1 MRGITSRT
9 LLGTLLSWTII
20 FEGLFALSIA
30 AQASIEGLGTILA
43 STFTLA
49 AAQLTALGIF
59 IGAMWTLKIAFP
71 DPRRTVLVR
80 LFGLLTYLAMV
91 ILAME
96 GLVMVLIAGNVNVEG
111 FGGVGKKWIVLIGAQ
126 LFAIAVLSLRLWRL
140 RDIRS
145 VNWLADTLGSLASA
159 MLMLEG
165 LTAIGIAGNATIT
178 GLGTVLE
185 RTMVYA
191 GAGLFMLGAL
201 IFLVWTITSD
211 PWAAPRIQK
220 RIGLGWALPV
230 IVVLGGLIAAAAV
243 AVSTVAGSVTVAGA
257 GSATKGYVVA
267 GIAQLFALG
276 LVSPILWKLSLERLD
291 RRSLVQFIAAASM
304 AMLAFE
310 GVFAMALAANTH
322 IEGIG
327 GILEGTFRLAG
338 AQLLALSVVALSMW
352 IIRDSPRLG
361 GRAKL
366 VVSALSLLSL
376 TVIALEGLAVMVLAG
391 DLRID
396 DLGGVRERYVLMGGA
411 QMALLASLALLCQA
425 RPEGVRALK
434 VAGTA
439 AAFFSVLM
447 LPFALLL

>member
-9 LLGTLLSWTII
+9 LLGTLLGLAII

-30 AQASIEGLGTILA
+30 AQATIGGIGTILA
-43 STFTLA
+43 STFKLA

-59 IGAMWTLKIAFP
+59 IGVMWALKIAFP
-71 DPRRTVLVR
+71 DTRRTVLVR
-80 LFGLLTYLAMV
+80 LFDLLTYLAMAL
-91 ILAME
+91 LAME
-96 GLVMVLIAGNVNVEG
+96 GLVMVLIAGNVSVEG
-111 FGGVGKKWIVLIGAQ
+111 FGSVGKKWIVLIGAQ
-126 LFAIAVLSLRLWRL
+126 LFTIAALSLRLWRL
-140 RDIRS
+140 RNVS
-145 VNWLADTLGSLASA
+145 PVNWLADTLGSLASA

-165 LTAIGIAGNATIT
+165 LTAIGIAGTATIT

-191 GAGLFMLGAL
+191 GAGLFALGAL
-201 IFLVWTITSD
+201 IFIMWTITSD

-220 RIGLGWALPV
+220 RIEVGWALPV
-230 IVVLGGLIAAAAV
+230 MVVLGGLVAAV
-243 AVSTVAGSVTVAGA
+243 AVAASTVAGSVTVVGA

-310 GVFAMALAANTH
+310 GVFAIALAANTH
-322 IEGIG
+322 IEGSG

-376 TVIALEGLAVMVLAG
+376 TVIALE
-391 DLRID
+391 
-396 DLGGVRERYVLMGGA
+396 
-411 QMALLASLALLCQA
+411 
-425 RPEGVRALK
+425 
-434 VAGTA
+434 
-439 AAFFSVLM
+439 
-447 LPFALLL
+447 